1 MKILLTIEYFGKN
14 YAGWQRQK
22 NALSV
27 QEVLEDKLSETLS
40 TPIKIWGSGRT
51 DSGVHA
57 LGQRAHFVYDGTFPI
72 KKLSV
77 AVNSLLPSDIRVL
90 DAVVASD
97 NFHAQY
103 DAKRKTY
110 VYKYYVSRTLR
121 PLKNDTF
128 VQIPYDLNYLDFSK
142 MERACKDLVGEHD
155 FVGFSSSGSGIENT
169 VRTIF
174 SADITMV
181 GEEITLTICGS
192 GFLYNMVRI
201 IAGTLAYIG
210 IGRLPESAISDV
222 LETGI
227 RKKAGKTYPPQGLY
241 LQSVEYDF

>member
-27 QEVLEDKLSETLS
+27 QEVLEDKLSALLQ

-57 LGQRAHFVYDGTFPI
+57 LGQKAHFVYDGTFPI
-72 KKLSV
+72 GKLSV
-77 AVNSLLPSDIRVL
+77 AINSTLPSDIRVL
-90 DAVVASD
+90 DAQIVDDA
-97 NFHAQY
+97 FHAQY

-110 VYKYYVSRTLR
+110 LYKLYVSRTLH
-121 PLKNDTF
+121 PIKNDTSA
-128 VQIPYDLNYLDFSK
+128 QIPYDESYLDFDK
-142 MERACKDLVGEHD
+142 MQKACIDLIGEHD
-155 FVGFSSSGSGIENT
+155 FKGFASAGSGIENT
-169 VRTIF
+169 VRTIYT
-174 SADITMV
+174 AKITKVNEDITL
-181 GEEITLTICGS
+181 EICGS

-201 IAGTLAYIG
+201 IAGTLVYIG
-210 IGRLPESAISDV
+210 IGRLPQTAIKDV
-222 LETGI
+222 LDSGI

-241 LQSVEYDF
+241 LFNVEY

>member
-27 QEVLEDKLSETLS
+27 QEVLEERLSNTLNC
-40 TPIKIWGSGRT
+40 PIKLWGSGRT

-57 LGQRAHFVYDGTFPI
+57 LGQRAHFIYDGSFPI
-72 KKLSV
+72 KKLPV
-77 AVNSLLPSDIRVL
+77 AVNTMLPEDIRIL
-90 DAVVASD
+90 DAVVVDD

-103 DAKRKTY
+103 DAKKKTY
-110 VYKYYVSRTLR
+110 IYKYYVSRTLR
-121 PLKNDTF
+121 PTKNDTYG
-128 VQIPYDLNYLDFSK
+128 QIPYDLCYLDFSK
-142 MERACKDLVGEHD
+142 MERACKDLIGEHD

-174 SADITMV
+174 SADIAMC
-181 GEEITLTICGS
+181 GEDITLVVCGN

-210 IGRLPESAISDV
+210 IGRLPESAVSDV
-222 LETGI
+222 LKTGI

-241 LQSVEYDF
+241 LQSVDYDI